1 MVCTLGRAMLWLAAW
16 DTWGVSGGQ
25 LRSGTMVRVPL
36 FCAKDLSSTLYSSFQ
51 GKNAVTRRRVD
62 RWEHATPLHHT
73 ELVEAGVIPGVALAV
88 ISARLFHR
96 NEAGGEAPAERGPG
110 QATELSPITLHM
122 PDGLPLMPDGLPDGN
137 AQPVST
143 LTAVAP
149 AALPG
154 VASSSASASYVVPP
168 YDPKLFPTVAE
179 PKTTGPLGYWKRLS
193 IPSIELGPDGPAKWW
208 PQLQDSSYLMH
219 NIIKETEAYDFSFNR
234 GAIRTQSMQEWM
246 HKLTNQL
253 RREGVVKCAVA
264 FSQFLQA
271 QLPDAEW
278 WLEGGSLIGAIRAP
292 HEFIPWCVRPFGRS
306 A

>member
-1 MVCTLGRAMLWLAAW
+1 
-16 DTWGVSGGQ
+16 
-25 LRSGTMVRVPL
+25 MVRVPL
-36 FCAKDLSSTLYSSFQ
+36 FCSKDLSSTLYSSFQ

-73 ELVEAGVIPGVALAV
+73 ELVEAGVIPGLALAV
-88 ISARLFHR
+88 TSARLFHR

-154 VASSSASASYVVPP
+154 VASSSVSASYVVPP

-193 IPSIELGPDGPAKWW
+193 IPSIELGPDGPAEWW
-208 PQLQDSSYLMH
+208 PQLQYSSYLMH

-253 RREGVVKCAVA
+253 RREAVVKCAVA